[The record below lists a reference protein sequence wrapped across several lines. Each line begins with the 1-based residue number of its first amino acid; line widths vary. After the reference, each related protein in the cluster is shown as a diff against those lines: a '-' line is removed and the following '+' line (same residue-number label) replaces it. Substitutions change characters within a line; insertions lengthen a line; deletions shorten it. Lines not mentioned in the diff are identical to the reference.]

1 MNGTFV
7 GGVVAAAVEMALRN
21 RLLLLLDMIYDLDFW
36 KLSDF
41 LYRCIVVRRLYY
53 TVTILNSF

>member
-21 RLLLLLDMIYDLDFW
+21 RLLLLLDMIHDLDFW